1 MHPTVEA
8 ARVAGL
14 LYLLMG
20 IPAAFS
26 MMYVPGTLIVPGDAA
41 ATANNIL
48 SRRRFS
54 VWANRFCPSRF

>member
-26 MMYVPGTLIVPGDAA
+26 MMYVPGTLIVPGDEA

-48 SRRRFS
+48 VAETLFRLGEPILSK
-54 VWANRFCPSRF
+54 

>member
-48 SRRRFS
+48 VSETLFRLGEPILS
-54 VWANRFCPSRF
+54 K